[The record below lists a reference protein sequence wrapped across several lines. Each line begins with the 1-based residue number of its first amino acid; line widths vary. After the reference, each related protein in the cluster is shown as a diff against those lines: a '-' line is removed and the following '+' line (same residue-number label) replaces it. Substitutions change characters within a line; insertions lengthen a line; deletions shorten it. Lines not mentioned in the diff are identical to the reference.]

1 MLAKRY
7 LDKGLELIQRLQET
21 QLGYIERAAEMIAQA
36 TKDADLVVIDEEAE
50 VYITM
55 VSGQVVYRASEG

>member
-21 QLGYIERAAEMIAQA
+21 QLGNIERAAEMIAQA
-36 TKDADLVVIDEEAE
+36 TADGHTLYAWGGPHSSLPVQDILAHV
-50 VYITM
+50 
-55 VSGQVVYRASEG
+55 QN